1 MIDSATIKRGVWR
14 WSLIFACWTFLGIFS
29 ASQIYIRYT
38 YNFKTPSTWRQAFSV
53 AMPDWYAW
61 GILSPFFIWFAR
73 RFPLEPKWRGRRLLV
88 HFLAGVFF
96 TFVKMLIEYKVM
108 WPMIGLPTRELA
120 LVGFQQNLLTYAAII
135 GVLYAFDYYR
145 KYREHEVKAS
155 QLQAQLAQ
163 AQLQA
168 LKMQLHPHFLFNTLH
183 AISTLVHKD
192 PEAADRMIARLSDL
206 LRLSLENLGVQEV
219 PLKNELEFL
228 ERYLEIEQIRFG
240 DRLTVQ
246 MNIEPEALDG
256 MVPNFILQPIVENAI
271 RHGIAPRAVPGRIE
285 IHAKRENGRLLLEVR
300 DDGPGLPDG
309 KQEALKKG
317 VGLANTQARLQ
328 QLYGAAHRFELANAE
343 AGGLIVRLSI
353 PVRLANDDINDLADT
368 DHPLLKE
375 PLRTRA
381 L

>member
-1 MIDSATIKRGVWR
+1 MIARHAQR
-14 WSLIFACWTFLGIFS
+14 WSLIFACWTFLGLFS

-38 YNFKTPSTWRQAFSV
+38 YNSKTPPTWRQAFSV

-61 GILSPFFIWFAR
+61 AILSPFFIWFAH
-73 RFPLEPKWRGRRLLV
+73 RFPLERKTRGRRLFA
-88 HFLAGVFF
+88 HFFAGVFF
-96 TFVKMLIEYKVM
+96 TFVKMLVEYKIM
-108 WPMIGLPTRELA
+108 WPLVGLPNRELS

-135 GVLYAFDYYR
+135 GILYAFDYYR

-219 PLKNELEFL
+219 PLQRELEFL

-240 DRLTVQ
+240 DRLTVR

-271 RHGIAPRAVPGRIE
+271 RHGIAPRAAPGRIE
-285 IHAKRENGRLLLEVR
+285 IYAKRENGQLHLQVC
-300 DDGPGLPDG
+300 DDGPGLPESKG
-309 KQEALKKG
+309 EALKEG

-328 QLYGAAHRFELANAE
+328 QLYAAAHRFELSNAE
-343 AGGLIVRLSI
+343 TGGLAVRLSI
-353 PVRLANDDINDLADT
+353 PLRTANDGTN
-368 DHPLLKE
+368 K
-375 PLRTRA
+375 
-381 L
+381 